1 MVVAIVSPFFPLRT
15 PPKTLR
21 LTCANGPSEYR
32 ICRKSESH
40 YDLTEECF
48 QGKDP
53 SRGGP
58 LTLTDDSWIQYVN
71 EKNRSHFKPTRECL
85 GAFSSSWCT
94 AEASGPS
101 LLSDAHATFARGRH
115 DHWDVPP
122 QLAVVEEPDL
132 PRRRPIRGRARPL

>member
-1 MVVAIVSPFFPLRT
+1 MGAAIVRPFFPLRT

-58 LTLTDDSWIQYVN
+58 LTLTDDSWIQYGN
-71 EKNRSHFKPTRECL
+71 EKNRSHFKPTRKSPRC
-85 GAFSSSWCT
+85 F
-94 AEASGPS
+94 
-101 LLSDAHATFARGRH
+101 
-115 DHWDVPP
+115 
-122 QLAVVEEPDL
+122 QLFVVHS
-132 PRRRPIRGRARPL
+132 

>member
-1 MVVAIVSPFFPLRT
+1 MRCVA
-15 PPKTLR
+15 
-21 LTCANGPSEYR
+21 EYR

-58 LTLTDDSWIQYVN
+58 LTLTDDSWIQYGN

-85 GAFSSSWCT
+85 GAFSSSLCT
-94 AEASGPS
+94 AETHAMSALAGTTTGTYPPS
-101 LLSDAHATFARGRH
+101 SQWSRALNQLPSEVALVPGINIQAKTFTEGARSSRYSS
-115 DHWDVPP
+115 
-122 QLAVVEEPDL
+122 
-132 PRRRPIRGRARPL
+132 